1 MPPGDQSVQQASL
14 SLYTPG
20 SLGLNID
27 LQLWY
32 HFVHLF
38 WLAASTSLSMWLLRM
53 AAHWICSIV
62 PLFHVIKRWLCIAA
76 QGCALRP
83 LYCSPLPCD
92 KRMATRS
99 GDVIC
104 TGLFLC
110 LALLVIPGYKGSGW
124 WDVLF
129 SIPPSLDMSSIPNS
143 LPFSMSNTDSV
154 SDIAEAMEQVRFPLA
169 CVWNKLMGVL

>member
-1 MPPGDQSVQQASL
+1 MIPLRSFILIGC
-14 SLYTPG
+14 
-20 SLGLNID
+20 LN
-27 LQLWY
+27 
-32 HFVHLF
+32 F
-38 WLAASTSLSMWLLRM
+38 
-53 AAHWICSIV
+53 
-62 PLFHVIKRWLCIAA
+62 PFHVITEH
-76 QGCALRP
+76 GCALD
-83 LYCSPLPCD
+83 LFYCSPLSCDKEMTVHCCARLRIEAALLFPLSCD